1 MDRDA
6 ALDRV
11 AEIVDHV
18 ARSATAGSTDAGD
31 RMASDA
37 DRAALLPVPV
47 REVWVY
53 GDVALGLD
61 PIDRLDVYVTKDL
74 LMRGDADREAAFK
87 TQYGVSGVGK
97 SVDADWAAAYPEHLR
112 ANDNGHAA
120 PERCLAAHLMSDD
133 EPIHL
138 EVCNASFSD
147 NVTQRLKSAVA
158 RDAYEQILDP
168 RGVCLYADGQRDDD
182 AMSKLRGG
190 ELAFPTLSEA
200 LEMLGLDA
208 SDAAAAAD
216 VMRARRAEE
225 TGRTVRGDVV

>member
-6 ALDRV
+6 ALDRA
-11 AEIVDHV
+11 AEIVDAV
-18 ARSATAGSTDAGD
+18 ERSADPASADD
-31 RMASDA
+31 R
-37 DRAALLPVPV
+37 LPVPV

-74 LMRGDADREAAFK
+74 LMRGDADRAAAFEER
-87 TQYGVSGVGK
+87 YGVSGVGRT
-97 SVDADWAAAYPEHLR
+97 VDADWAEAHPAHLR

-120 PERCLAAHLMSDD
+120 PERCLAAHLVNDN

-147 NVTQRLKSAVA
+147 NVTQRLKGAMA
-158 RDAYEQILDP
+158 RETYEEILDP
-168 RGVCLYADGQRDDD
+168 RGVCLYADGRRDDE
-182 AMSKLRGG
+182 AMAKLRGG
-190 ELAFPTLSEA
+190 ELAFPTLSDA
-200 LEMLGLDA
+200 LEMLGLDEG
-208 SDAAAAAD
+208 AAAEAAD
-216 VMRARRAEE
+216 ALRERRAEA

>member
-6 ALDRV
+6 ALDRAADIADLV
-11 AEIVDHV
+11 
-18 ARSATAGSTDAGD
+18 
-31 RMASDA
+31 
-37 DRAALLPVPV
+37 DRAATDDARLPVPV

-74 LMRGDADREAAFK
+74 LMRGDADRAAEFEER
-87 TQYGVSGVGK
+87 YGVAGVGRT
-97 SVDADWAAAYPEHLR
+97 VDADWAEAHPEHLR

-120 PERCLAAHLMSDD
+120 PERCLAAHLIRDD

-147 NVTQRLKSAVA
+147 NVTQRLKSAVD
-158 RDAYEQILDP
+158 RDTYGDILDP
-168 RGVCLYADGQRDDD
+168 RGVCLYADGQRDDE
-182 AMSKLRGG
+182 AMAKLRAG
-190 ELAFPTLSEA
+190 ELAFPTLTRA
-200 LEMLGLDA
+200 LEMLGLDEET
-208 SDAAAAAD
+208 AAEAAD
-216 VMRARRAEE
+216 VLRERRAEA